1 MVELSLEQAFS
12 QAEYYVKRGEVSEAQ
27 KFYKAILTAVPN
39 NEKAQAALTALH
51 KVQASTNTQSP
62 PQEIINQLL
71 NLYNSGNLEAV
82 VKQASSLTEQYPYAF
97 VVWNILGAA
106 HRGLGDLNKASQ
118 SFKKVT
124 ELNPNFAEGF
134 NNLGAVLKD
143 QEKLDEAVEAFN
155 KALSLKPDYA
165 DAHYNMGGALQEHGK
180 LDEAVEAFNKALT
193 IKPEY
198 AEAYNN
204 MGVTLKEQGK
214 LDEAMASFNK
224 ALAIKSDYAEAYN
237 NMGTVL
243 KDQGKLEKAIA
254 SYTKALSLKPDYAK
268 AYNNMGVTL
277 QEQGKLDEAIEAYKM
292 ALAIKSEYA
301 EAYNN
306 MGTVLKDQ
314 GKLDEAIE
322 AYKMAL
328 AIEPDYTDAHNN
340 MGNVLKDQGK
350 LDEAIE
356 AYKMALA
363 IEPDYA
369 EAYNNMGSAFQDQ
382 GKLEKAIASF
392 NKALSLKPDN
402 AETYTN
408 MGLTY
413 LCKGSLEEGFK
424 FNEYRFKK
432 QKVPT
437 RAPREKLHWNG
448 SEPIKGKEF
457 LVYEEQGLGDIIQFC
472 RYLPTLVKQGA
483 KVTFK
488 VTQKLHAILQTMD
501 SGVTLSTTD
510 ADEGQIDFEAPLM
523 SLPHLFK
530 THLKTIPSMNPYLY
544 ANHGRTK
551 TWGERLH
558 TDRFKIGICWQ
569 GSKSKIDIGR
579 SFPLSLFEG
588 ISKAPNVELISLHK
602 GEGEHQIKDISFDLT
617 TLGADFDADQDAFLD
632 TAAVMMNCD
641 LIITSD
647 TAIAHLAGALGCQTW
662 VALKHVPD
670 WRWMLDRSDSPWY
683 PTMTL
688 YRQKNPGDWACVF
701 EAINRNLRILID

>member
-124 ELNPNFAEGF
+124 ELNPNYTNGH
-134 NNLGAVLKD
+134 NNLGVTLKN
-143 QEKLDEAVEAFN
+143 QGKLDEAIEAYN
-155 KALSLKPDYA
+155 KALSLKPD
-165 DAHYNMGGALQEHGK
+165 H
-180 LDEAVEAFNKALT
+180 
-193 IKPEY
+193 

-204 MGVTLKEQGK
+204 MGNALQDQGK

-224 ALAIKSDYAEAYN
+224 ALAIKPDYAEAYN

-328 AIEPDYTDAHNN
+328 AIEPDY
-340 MGNVLKDQGK
+340 
-350 LDEAIE
+350 
-356 AYKMALA
+356 
-363 IEPDYA
+363 A
-369 EAYNNMGSAFQDQ
+369 EAYNNMGSIFQEQ
-382 GKLEKAIASF
+382 GKLEKAITSY
-392 NKALSLKPDN
+392 NKALSLKPDY
-402 AETYTN
+402 AEAYYN
-408 MGLTY
+408 MGNAYNL
-413 LCKGSLEEGFK
+413 KGEIQKGLELF
-424 FNEYRFKK
+424 EYRFKK
-432 QKVPT
+432 QKVPS

>member
-82 VKQASSLTEQYPYAF
+82 VKQASSLTEQYPDAF
-97 VVWNILGAA
+97 IIWNILGAA
-106 HRGLGDLNKASQ
+106 NKGLGKTVEASEA
-118 SFKKVT
+118 FKKAT
-124 ELNPNFAEGF
+124 ELNPTYADGHS
-134 NNLGAVLKD
+134 NLGVTL
-143 QEKLDEAVEAFN
+143 QEQGKLEEAIEAYT

-306 MGTVLKDQ
+306 MGT
-314 GKLDEAIE
+314 
-322 AYKMAL
+322 
-328 AIEPDYTDAHNN
+328 
-340 MGNVLKDQGK
+340 VLKDQGK

>member
-82 VKQASSLTEQYPYAF
+82 VKQASSLTEQYPDAF

-106 HRGLGDLNKASQ
+106 NKGLGKTVEASEA
-118 SFKKVT
+118 FKKAT
-124 ELNPNFAEGF
+124 ELNPTYADGHS
-134 NNLGAVLKD
+134 NLGVTL
-143 QEKLDEAVEAFN
+143 QEQGKLEEAIEAYT

-328 AIEPDYTDAHNN
+328 AIEPDY
-340 MGNVLKDQGK
+340 
-350 LDEAIE
+350 
-356 AYKMALA
+356 
-363 IEPDYA
+363 A

-382 GKLEKAIASF
+382 GKLEKAITSF

>member
-82 VKQASSLTEQYPYAF
+82 VKQASSLTEQYPDAF
-97 VVWNILGAA
+97 IIWNILGAA
-106 HRGLGDLNKASQ
+106 NKGLGKTVEASEA
-118 SFKKVT
+118 FKKAT
-124 ELNPNFAEGF
+124 ELNPTYADGHS
-134 NNLGAVLKD
+134 NLGVTL
-143 QEKLDEAVEAFN
+143 QEQGKLEEAIEAYT

-254 SYTKALSLKPDYAK
+254 SYNKALSLKPDYAK

-306 MGTVLKDQ
+306 MGT
-314 GKLDEAIE
+314 
-322 AYKMAL
+322 
-328 AIEPDYTDAHNN
+328 
-340 MGNVLKDQGK
+340 VLKDQGK

>member
-1 MVELSLEQAFS
+1 M
-12 QAEYYVKRGEVSEAQ
+12 G
-27 KFYKAILTAVPN
+27 N
-39 NEKAQAALTALH
+39 AL
-51 KVQASTNTQSP
+51 K
-62 PQEIINQLL
+62 
-71 NLYNSGNLEAV
+71 
-82 VKQASSLTEQYPYAF
+82 
-97 VVWNILGAA
+97 
-106 HRGLGDLNKASQ
+106 
-118 SFKKVT
+118 
-124 ELNPNFAEGF
+124 
-134 NNLGAVLKD
+134 
-143 QEKLDEAVEAFN
+143 
-155 KALSLKPDYA
+155 
-165 DAHYNMGGALQEHGK
+165 
-180 LDEAVEAFNKALT
+180 
-193 IKPEY
+193 
-198 AEAYNN
+198 
-204 MGVTLKEQGK
+204 
-214 LDEAMASFNK
+214 
-224 ALAIKSDYAEAYN
+224 
-237 NMGTVL
+237 
-243 KDQGKLEKAIA
+243 
-254 SYTKALSLKPDYAK
+254 
-268 AYNNMGVTL
+268 
-277 QEQGKLDEAIEAYKM
+277 EQGKLDEAIEAYTK
-292 ALAIKSEYA
+292 ALELKPDYA
-301 EAYNN
+301 DTYYN
-306 MGTVLKDQ
+306 MGAAFKEL
-314 GKLDEAIE
+314 
-322 AYKMAL
+322 
-328 AIEPDYTDAHNN
+328 
-340 MGNVLKDQGK
+340 GK

-369 EAYNNMGSAFQDQ
+369 EAYNNMGVTLKEQ
-382 GKLEKAIASF
+382 GKLEKAITSY
-392 NKALSLKPDN
+392 NKALSLKPDY
-402 AETYTN
+402 AEAYYN
-408 MGLTY
+408 MGNAYNL
-413 LCKGSLEEGFK
+413 KGEIQKGLELF
-424 FNEYRFKK
+424 EYRFKK

>member
-1 MVELSLEQAFS
+1 
-12 QAEYYVKRGEVSEAQ
+12 
-27 KFYKAILTAVPN
+27 
-39 NEKAQAALTALH
+39 
-51 KVQASTNTQSP
+51 
-62 PQEIINQLL
+62 
-71 NLYNSGNLEAV
+71 
-82 VKQASSLTEQYPYAF
+82 
-97 VVWNILGAA
+97 
-106 HRGLGDLNKASQ
+106 
-118 SFKKVT
+118 
-124 ELNPNFAEGF
+124 
-134 NNLGAVLKD
+134 
-143 QEKLDEAVEAFN
+143 
-155 KALSLKPDYA
+155 
-165 DAHYNMGGALQEHGK
+165 
-180 LDEAVEAFNKALT
+180 
-193 IKPEY
+193 
-198 AEAYNN
+198 
-204 MGVTLKEQGK
+204 
-214 LDEAMASFNK
+214 
-224 ALAIKSDYAEAYN
+224 
-237 NMGTVL
+237 
-243 KDQGKLEKAIA
+243 
-254 SYTKALSLKPDYAK
+254 
-268 AYNNMGVTL
+268 
-277 QEQGKLDEAIEAYKM
+277 
-292 ALAIKSEYA
+292 
-301 EAYNN
+301 
-306 MGTVLKDQ
+306 
-314 GKLDEAIE
+314 
-322 AYKMAL
+322 
-328 AIEPDYTDAHNN
+328 

-369 EAYNNMGSAFQDQ
+369 EAYNNMGSIFQEQ
-382 GKLEKAIASF
+382 GKLEKAITSY
-392 NKALSLKPDN
+392 NKALSLKPDY
-402 AETYTN
+402 AEAYYN
-408 MGLTY
+408 MGNAYNL
-413 LCKGSLEEGFK
+413 KGEIQKGLELF
-424 FNEYRFKK
+424 EYRFKK

>member
-82 VKQASSLTEQYPYAF
+82 VKQASSLTEQYPDAF

-106 HRGLGDLNKASQ
+106 NKGLGKTVEASEA
-118 SFKKVT
+118 FKKAT
-124 ELNPNFAEGF
+124 ELNPTYADGHS
-134 NNLGAVLKD
+134 NLGVTL
-143 QEKLDEAVEAFN
+143 QEQGKLEEAIEAYT

-306 MGTVLKDQ
+306 MGT
-314 GKLDEAIE
+314 
-322 AYKMAL
+322 
-328 AIEPDYTDAHNN
+328 
-340 MGNVLKDQGK
+340 VLKDQGK

>member
-1 MVELSLEQAFS
+1 
-12 QAEYYVKRGEVSEAQ
+12 
-27 KFYKAILTAVPN
+27 
-39 NEKAQAALTALH
+39 
-51 KVQASTNTQSP
+51 
-62 PQEIINQLL
+62 
-71 NLYNSGNLEAV
+71 
-82 VKQASSLTEQYPYAF
+82 
-97 VVWNILGAA
+97 
-106 HRGLGDLNKASQ
+106 
-118 SFKKVT
+118 
-124 ELNPNFAEGF
+124 
-134 NNLGAVLKD
+134 
-143 QEKLDEAVEAFN
+143 
-155 KALSLKPDYA
+155 
-165 DAHYNMGGALQEHGK
+165 
-180 LDEAVEAFNKALT
+180 
-193 IKPEY
+193 
-198 AEAYNN
+198 
-204 MGVTLKEQGK
+204 
-214 LDEAMASFNK
+214 MASFNK

-306 MGTVLKDQ
+306 MGT
-314 GKLDEAIE
+314 
-322 AYKMAL
+322 
-328 AIEPDYTDAHNN
+328 
-340 MGNVLKDQGK
+340 VLKDQGK